1 MIAKNEFLKLA
12 EAKYEAIQKLE
23 GTPSFY
29 DYEKAFDEIWTELGR
44 NVFEKSI
51 SKIPGDRRK
60 KNVE

>member
-12 EAKYEAIQKLE
+12 EAKYEEIKRLE

-29 DYEKAFDEIWTELGR
+29 DYEKAFDEIWIELGR

-51 SKIPGDRRK
+51 SEIPGDRRK
-60 KNVE
+60 KNTK